1 MKKSDIIGRVADR
14 MRLRKS
20 VAEGAVDTVLETIAE
35 ALAKE
40 EAVRIAGFGTFA
52 TKRREARTGRNPAT
66 GESVA
71 IAASKA
77 PSFKAGK
84 ALRDAVN
91 TGRNPAAGDGGDD
104 RDLGQRAH
112 GDPGASFDVS
122 DWPGGVEPVWSVLE
136 AESARALRVEPLAEE
151 GAVHLADDLTEGEL
165 AGSAFVR
172 NALVLL
178 GEMDDGETLWMGS
191 HGNLTMKSVTRLR
204 TLMSWPGLEATE
216 QFRTGKTYREQAIGE
231 LHLLR
236 LVAGRAGLI
245 RSSALWFELTP
256 LGRTMLEPGRRGGLQ
271 ALLFHDAFWGMDLSK
286 FVSGRPRSL
295 PGWWPQGDIGVVL
308 WSLSAVGNEW
318 RNARSLTALCT
329 VRDDSIPTAR
339 WDPAA
344 MMFARHILDPLRW
357 FGLVECRMVDVP
369 IDMLWRKTVLFD
381 RFLSFDVRLAGCPS
395 DGH

>member
-1 MKKSDIIGRVADR
+1 MKKSDIVGRVADR

-91 TGRNPAAGDGGDD
+91 TGWTPAVTDGADD

-112 GDPGASFDVS
+112 GEPGAAFDVS
-122 DWPGGVEPVWSVLE
+122 DWPGGVEPVWSLLE
-136 AESARALRVEPLAEE
+136 PESARALRVEPLAGE
-151 GAVHLADDLTEGEL
+151 GTVHLADDLTEREL
-165 AGSAFVR
+165 AESAFVR

-178 GEMDDGETLWMGS
+178 GEMDGGETLWMGS
-191 HGNLTMKSVTRLR
+191 HGNLMMKSVTRLR
-204 TLMSWPGLEATE
+204 TLMSWPGMEATE
-216 QFRTGKTYREQAIGE
+216 QFRAGKTYREQAIGE

-256 LGRTMLEPGRRGGLQ
+256 LGRTMLEAGRRGG
-271 ALLFHDAFWGMDLSK
+271 AS
-286 FVSGRPRSL
+286 
-295 PGWWPQGDIGVVL
+295 GVV
-308 WSLSAVGNEW
+308 
-318 RNARSLTALCT
+318 
-329 VRDDSIPTAR
+329 
-339 WDPAA
+339 
-344 MMFARHILDPLRW
+344 
-357 FGLVECRMVDVP
+357 VP
-369 IDMLWRKTVLFD
+369 
-381 RFLSFDVRLAGCPS
+381 
-395 DGH
+395 